1 VSGPDPADPPPGGW
15 VDSHAHL
22 SSLSQDAD
30 AALRRARAA
39 GVDAVVCVGTDL
51 ASSRAAIDLAARHGD
66 VAATVGLHPHDADRV
81 DDEWDSIVALAS
93 APGVVAVGETGLD
106 FHYLH
111 APVERQAESFRRHI
125 GLAAARDLALV
136 VHSRDAWDDTFRI
149 LEEEGAP
156 PRTVLHCFTGGPD
169 EARRALGLGAWL
181 SFSGIVS
188 FRTADDVRAA
198 AACTPLDRM
207 LVETDSPYLAPVPHR
222 GAENE
227 PALVPVVG
235 AALAAAAGHPPDRVA
250 AATTT
255 SARTVFA
262 GLAVP

>member
-1 VSGPDPADPPPGGW
+1 MSTPDPERSAARGW

-22 SSLSQDAD
+22 SSLSIDPD
-30 AALRRARAA
+30 VALARARAA
-39 GVDAVVCVGTDL
+39 GVAAVVCVGTDV

-66 VAATVGLHPHDADRV
+66 VVASVGLHPHDADRI
-81 DDEWDSIVALAS
+81 DDEWAGIVALA
-93 APGVVAVGETGLD
+93 ATTGVVAVGETGLD
-106 FHYLH
+106 FHYRY
-111 APVERQAESFRRHI
+111 APAERQEDAFRRHI
-125 GLAAARDLALV
+125 GLAKSRGLALV

-149 LEEEGAP
+149 LEDEGPP
-156 PRTVLHCFTGGPD
+156 PRTVLHCFTGGPV
-169 EARRALGLGAWL
+169 EAQRALDLGAWL

-188 FRTADDVRAA
+188 FRNAEDVRAA
-198 AACTPLDRM
+198 AAHTPLDRM

-235 AALAAAAGHPPDRVA
+235 AALAGAAGHGEAQVA
-250 AATTT
+250 AATAT

-262 GLAVP
+262 GLATL

>member
-1 VSGPDPADPPPGGW
+1 
-15 VDSHAHL
+15 
-22 SSLSQDAD
+22 LSQEAD
-30 AALRRARAA
+30 EALRRARAA
-39 GVDAVVCVGTDL
+39 GVDGVVCVGTDL
-51 ASSRAAIDLAARHGD
+51 ASSRAAIDLAARHDD
-66 VAATVGLHPHDADRV
+66 VGASVGLHPHDADRV

-93 APGVVAVGETGLD
+93 TAGVVAVGETGLD

-111 APVERQAESFRRHI
+111 SAVERQAESFRRHI
-125 GLAAARDLALV
+125 GLATARDLALV

-149 LEEEGAP
+149 LEEEGPP
-156 PRTVLHCFTGGPD
+156 PRTVLHCFTGGRD
-169 EARRALGLGAWL
+169 EARRALDLGVWL

-188 FRTADDVRAA
+188 FRTADEVRAA

-235 AALAAAAGHPPDRVA
+235 AALAAAVGRPAAAVA
-250 AATTT
+250 AATTV
-255 SARTVFA
+255 SARAVFA
-262 GLAVP
+262 VPAGP

>member
-1 VSGPDPADPPPGGW
+1 VSSSEPDPASARGW

-22 SSLSQDAD
+22 SSLSLEPDQ
-30 AALRRARAA
+30 ALRRARAA
-39 GVDAVVCVGTDL
+39 GVEAVVCVGTDL
-51 ASSRAAIDLAARHGD
+51 ASSQAAIDLAARHVD
-66 VAATVGLHPHDADRV
+66 VAASVGLHPHDADRV
-81 DDEWDSIVALAS
+81 DAEWDSIVTLA
-93 APGVVAVGETGLD
+93 ATRGVVAVGETGLD

-111 APVERQAESFRRHI
+111 APAERQADSFRRHI
-125 GLAAARDLALV
+125 GLAKARDLALV

-149 LEEEGAP
+149 LEDEGPP

-169 EARRALGLGAWL
+169 EARRALDLGAWL

-188 FRTADDVRAA
+188 FRNAEDVRAA

-227 PALVPVVG
+227 PALVPAVG
-235 AALAAAAGHPPDRVA
+235 AALAAAVGHPVARVA
-250 AATTT
+250 AATAT

-262 GLAVP
+262 GLAAP